1 MENENDINEANNIY
15 IFFFIG
21 IIIVVVIYCIYKY
34 DIMNIFGNT
43 IEYAKMNTSFYL
55 EKKIK
60 EQFIQNGI
68 LKTVYFPENSFSR
81 KVLETLGFL

>member
-1 MENENDINEANNIY
+1 MENENNLNEANNIY
-15 IFFFIG
+15 TFVFIG
-21 IIIVVVIYCIYKY
+21 ILIIMVIYCIYKY
-34 DIMNIFGNT
+34 DVLNLFNEY
-43 IEYAKMNTSFYL
+43 IEGAKTNTSFYL